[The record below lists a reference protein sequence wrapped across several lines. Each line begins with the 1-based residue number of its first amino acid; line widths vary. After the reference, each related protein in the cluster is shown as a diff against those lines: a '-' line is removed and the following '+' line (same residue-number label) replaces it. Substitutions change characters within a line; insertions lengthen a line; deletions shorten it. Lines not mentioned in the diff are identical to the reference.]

1 MNRLQNGL
9 AFSHQLLREAV
20 APGDSVIDGT
30 VGNGHDTLLLTQL
43 VGPVGRVYGFD
54 IQEPA
59 IQATN
64 HLLVQHG
71 VAPTTVKL
79 YQKSHAEIDKILPTD
94 KLISAAIFNLG
105 YLPGGNKTIITK
117 PASSLVAI
125 KACLKHLKKFGLV
138 IVVVYYGH
146 PGGMVEKQAI
156 LDFCQKLP
164 QKRYSVLNYGFINQ
178 VHEPPFVLAI
188 QKIN

>member
-1 MNRLQNGL
+1 MNRLPNGL
-9 AFSHQLLREAV
+9 TFSHQLLREAV
-20 APGDSVIDGT
+20 ASGDNVIDGT
-30 VGNGHDTLLLTQL
+30 VGNGHDTLLLATL
-43 VGPVGRVYGFD
+43 VGAAGQVYGFD

-59 IQATN
+59 IQATKR
-64 HLLVQHG
+64 LLTQHKID
-71 VAPTTVKL
+71 PTIVKL
-79 YQKSHAEIDKILPTD
+79 YQKSHAEIDTVLPTD
-94 KLISAAIFNLG
+94 TPISAAIFNLG
-105 YLPGGNKTIITK
+105 YLPGGSKAIITK
-117 PASSLVAI
+117 PASTLVAI

-146 PGGMVEKQAI
+146 PGGLAEKQAI